1 MRLNKYIAQ
10 SGICSRRNADIL
22 IQSGRVTV
30 NGIPVDK
37 LGTLVDET
45 KDKIAIDGKNVV
57 PTNKHIYILLNK
69 PPGYLST
76 VKDSFLRPTV
86 LDLVGKEKKV
96 FPVGRL
102 DLDTEG
108 VLLLTNDG
116 ELTYRLTHPKFEIE
130 KTYLVTVAGEM
141 DRRILEK
148 FRRGIKL
155 EDGIT
160 AIGEGKMIQAG
171 SRESIFELT
180 LKEGRK
186 REIKRM
192 CHQAGLKVLHLVRIK
207 FAHLTA
213 RGLKIGQWRHLTTK
227 EVTQLIKLSG
237 LTKL

>member
-30 NGIPVDK
+30 NDIPVDK
-37 LGTLVDET
+37 LGVSVDET
-45 KDKIAIDGKNVV
+45 KDRVAVDGQNIVRGD
-57 PTNKHIYILLNK
+57 KHVYILLNK

-76 VKDSFLRPTV
+76 VTDGFHRPTV
-86 LDLVGKEKKV
+86 MDLIGKEKKV

-130 KTYLVTVAGEM
+130 KTYLVTVEGKM
-141 DRRILEK
+141 DEKILEE
-148 FRRGIKL
+148 FGRGIKL
-155 EDGIT
+155 EDGVT
-160 AIGEGKMIQAG
+160 ATGEGRIIKSG
-171 SRESIFELT
+171 SRESTFELT
-180 LKEGRK
+180 LREGRK

-192 CHQAGLKVLHLVRIK
+192 CQQAGLKVLHLVRIK

-213 RGLKIGQWRHLTTK
+213 QGLKIGQWRHLTEK
-227 EVTQLIKLSG
+227 EVTGLKKLAG
-237 LTKL
+237 IM

>member
-22 IQSGRVTV
+22 IQSGRVMV
-30 NGIPVDK
+30 NGIPVEK
-37 LGTLVDET
+37 LGTSVDET
-45 KDKIAIDGKNVV
+45 KDQVAVDGKNVV
-57 PTNKHIYILLNK
+57 LGNKHVYILLNK

-76 VKDSFLRPTV
+76 VKDGFHRPTV
-86 LDLVGKEKKV
+86 LDLLGKEKKV

-130 KTYLVTVAGEM
+130 KTYLVTVEGEM
-141 DRRILEK
+141 DEKILEE
-148 FRRGIKL
+148 FRLGIKL
-155 EDGIT
+155 EDGVT
-160 AIGEGKMIQAG
+160 ATGEGKPIKAG
-171 SRESIFELT
+171 SRESTFELT

-192 CHQAGLKVLHLVRIK
+192 CHQAGLTVLHLVRTK

-213 RGLKIGQWRHLTTK
+213 KGLKIGQWRHLTEK
-227 EVTQLIKLSG
+227 EVTQLKKMAG
-237 LTKL
+237 LM

>member
-30 NGIPVDK
+30 NGMPVEK
-37 LGTLVDET
+37 LGTSVDET
-45 KDKIAIDGKNVV
+45 KDLIAVDGKNVSRGA
-57 PTNKHIYILLNK
+57 KHLYILLNK

-76 VKDSFLRPTV
+76 VKDSFHRPTV
-86 LDLVGKEKKV
+86 LDLVGKEKKI

-108 VLLLTNDG
+108 VLLMTNDG

-130 KTYLVTVAGEM
+130 KTYLVTVKGEM
-141 DRRILEK
+141 DRKILEE

-155 EDGIT
+155 EDGVT
-160 AIGEGKMIQAG
+160 ATGEGKMIKAG

-192 CHQAGLKVLHLVRIK
+192 CHQVGLKVLHLVRIK

-213 RGLKIGQWRHLTTK
+213 KGLKIGQWRHLTGE
-227 EVTQLIKLSG
+227 EVIRLKKLVG
-237 LTKL
+237 LT

>member
-30 NGIPVDK
+30 NDIPVDK
-37 LGTLVDET
+37 LGTSVDET
-45 KDKIAIDGKNVV
+45 KDRVAVDGQNIVRGD
-57 PTNKHIYILLNK
+57 KHVYILLNK

-76 VKDSFLRPTV
+76 VKDSFHRPTV
-86 LDLVGKEKKV
+86 MDLVGKEKKV

-130 KTYLVTVAGEM
+130 KTYLVTVEGEI
-141 DRRILEK
+141 DKKILEE
-148 FRRGIKL
+148 FGRGIKL

-160 AIGEGKMIQAG
+160 ATGEGKIIKAG
-171 SRESIFELT
+171 RGESTFELT

-192 CHQAGLKVLHLVRIK
+192 CHQAGLKVLHLVRVK
-207 FAHLTA
+207 FALLTA
-213 RGLKIGQWRHLTTK
+213 KGLKIGQWRPLTGK
-227 EVTQLIKLSG
+227 EVAQLKKLSG
-237 LTKL
+237 LV